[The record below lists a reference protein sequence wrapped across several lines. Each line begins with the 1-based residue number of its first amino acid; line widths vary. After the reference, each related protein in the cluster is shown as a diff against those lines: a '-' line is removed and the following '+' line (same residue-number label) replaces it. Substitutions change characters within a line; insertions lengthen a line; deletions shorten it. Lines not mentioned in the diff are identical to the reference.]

1 MSVVVRIGFPPRLSA
16 ATTGGENMTV
26 SFTFLCHSLCLET
39 TMAQVSVCDPGF
51 CPGSEYTLVVQFE
64 ANPLPTQVV
73 ANMFKMMT
81 GINLDIK
88 IYELLIPW

>member
-1 MSVVVRIGFPPRLSA
+1 
-16 ATTGGENMTV
+16 MTV
-26 SFTFLCHSLCLET
+26 IFTFLCHSLCLET

-51 CPGSEYTLVVQFE
+51 CPGLEYTLVVQFE

-88 IYELLIPW
+88 IYKLLIPS